1 MKINGL
7 GEQNM
12 DFLNQ
17 LTDDLAHTLFKTIH
31 EHMRRNGDKMNS
43 SHMAFACGL
52 LKSKII
58 LTTLSTVEG
67 LRPNEIIGLK
77 NERLELIREVSAVHL
92 THNVDAIISMR
103 SLTPATGTIH

>member
-1 MKINGL
+1 
-7 GEQNM
+7 M

-17 LTDDLAHTLFKTIH
+17 LTDEIAHTLFKTVH
-31 EHMRRNGDKMNS
+31 EHMRQNGDKMNS

-58 LTTLSTVEG
+58 LSTLSTVEG
-67 LRPNEIIGLK
+67 LRPNEIVGLK
-77 NERLELIREVSAVHL
+77 DEILELIREVSLLHL
-92 THNVDAIISMR
+92 THNVDGIISMR